1 VVQHAIGSG
10 LVGAGL
16 AAAVV
21 LALWGSP
28 VTEHS
33 STSASIAQSAPSQ
46 SAPAQPTAPI
56 VTPPVTA
63 PAATVGEHAANPKT
77 IASASATHHASPRTS
92 VTPKNTV
99 AGSDALLAENSS
111 VIENAARP
119 LLVSSESEYP
129 VSLTELSDA
138 ELQSVYEGLLS
149 LDSAQ

>member
-33 STSASIAQSAPSQ
+33 STTAPIAQSAPSQ

-63 PAATVGEHAANPKT
+63 PAATVSEPAANPKA